1 MPVLA
6 ARQRLAYHPA
16 RRKSRAAKNFTK
28 NQCAHLVFCNFFTF
42 RFAPPLTVSVPGVVG
57 NQRRKRRSASA
68 SYSSIYTLQ
77 GEPHREGATNRKRA
91 AGRTPHLDFTTGKRQ
106 TEIDE
111 VYKDAFQKGI
121 ESTPSKRSVNH
132 EKHC

>member
-1 MPVLA
+1 MWDLLGGHLAERAAGSMPVLA

-28 NQCAHLVFCNFFTF
+28 NQCAHWFFVNFFTF

-68 SYSSIYTLQ
+68 SYPVFILYKANRTGKGGNKPKTGGR
-77 GEPHREGATNRKRA
+77 GEPLT
-91 AGRTPHLDFTTGKRQ
+91 
-106 TEIDE
+106 
-111 VYKDAFQKGI
+111 
-121 ESTPSKRSVNH
+121 
-132 EKHC
+132 